1 MRSVKLGTKPVTENQ
16 SIFRALVHYK
26 ENMSKGS
33 RKQLLP
39 TLIQKDNKVA
49 FIVWIFDALGSPLS
63 KKCSF
68 KTLFHMSDVNNLM
81 PFLRH
86 YIEDDTVVLKK

>member
-1 MRSVKLGTKPVTENQ
+1 MFSCACALQRKYVKRLKKTIVANP
-16 SIFRALVHYK
+16 R
-26 ENMSKGS
+26 
-33 RKQLLP
+33 
-39 TLIQKDNKVA
+39 IQKDNKVA

-68 KTLFHMSDVNNLM
+68 KSLFHMSDVNNLM

-86 YIEDDTVVLKK
+86 YIEDDTVVLKKINLA